1 MLSLYQHSK
10 LNDLISKLASDNHSR
25 FPKAYLEMCL
35 DLLDGGA
42 GVGVGQRN
50 LLRRRRGQ
58 DRLGVPQVEV
68 DVDQLIQVNLRQN
81 YRIQFNSI
89 QSLLLVK
96 SRLIHAVLQN

>member
-1 MLSLYQHSK
+1 
-10 LNDLISKLASDNHSR
+10 
-25 FPKAYLEMCL
+25 MCL

-81 YRIQFNSI
+81 SIITSSKIKTYSCCIAELIQMELYNI
-89 QSLLLVK
+89 L
-96 SRLIHAVLQN
+96 